1 MRRARHR
8 SPKRPQV
15 YSTGARDPQ
24 ALPKPCPHL
33 IHDLL
38 ACLIQTTSNFKKG
51 PYDFMFRCAELS
63 SFVGGLQPGQAL
75 ATCLRMRAYG
85 NSSPFSLVDAVLR
98 STSPA
103 SDERWTTSSPPTM
116 SIAQIREGERQAM
129 EAVRARNESA
139 EFHSAEEFLE
149 RQSLLAL
156 PGRGGGRKLRH
167 ACQHGKLEE
176 AREML
181 ACGCQPTSTDEA
193 FERTA
198 LHWAAWSGDVEVG
211 ELLFTHPSTMSIV
224 DAQDHSNLTALH
236 LAAERGHT
244 GFIDLLMRKR
254 ADPLL
259 RATGGN
265 TPLHYAAFNNHSG
278 AASFLL
284 RKLILMNMVNEPTL
298 DNMRNRD
305 RQSPIELAESR
316 GHSHLALT
324 LTNIITVST
333 SEGEDEIDRLL
344 NNMHRHRSKMQ
355 TAYLESTH
363 KSIAENLAS
372 RPASP
377 LLFPRGHEV
386 SPELASQH
394 LRSSFA
400 AHAARRPQ
408 PQRASSPVPW
418 KHA

>member
-1 MRRARHR
+1 
-8 SPKRPQV
+8 
-15 YSTGARDPQ
+15 
-24 ALPKPCPHL
+24 
-33 IHDLL
+33 
-38 ACLIQTTSNFKKG
+38 
-51 PYDFMFRCAELS
+51 
-63 SFVGGLQPGQAL
+63 
-75 ATCLRMRAYG
+75 
-85 NSSPFSLVDAVLR
+85 
-98 STSPA
+98 
-103 SDERWTTSSPPTM
+103 M

-224 DAQDHSNLTALH
+224 DVQDHSNLTALH